1 MAASNKDI
9 VFITGENTGLGV
21 EIARKL
27 LREHADRFHVIIGSR
42 TLAKG
47 NAAVDGLKAEGFD
60 GTVTERHGRVNVL
73 HVNAGIALDL
83 NYTDRKEWPLS
94 RLLMTSMET
103 NVAGAAATVE
113 TFVPLLEKAENPRVV
128 FMTSGAGSVQLAH
141 DHVVLSLN
149 WPSYRATNLSNF
161 GKGSPGGVPPGPV
174 EDGAVERCQTLIAG
188 KIWREGDIYA
198 TCWKR
203 RPRGDSL
210 VITRWFGVRHTR
222 RSADEQA
229 GVIMYSHDSFSRSV
243 WYWDVLAWRDRLFT
257 ARKQAGI

>member
-27 LREHADRFHVIIGSR
+27 LREHAHRFHVIIGSR

-60 GTVTERHGRVNVL
+60 GVETVQVDVTSEESLATAAKTVTERHGRVNVL

-83 NYTDRKEWPLS
+83 NYTDRKDWPLS
-94 RLLMTSMET
+94 RLLMTSVET

-113 TFVPLLEKAENPRVV
+113 TFVLLLEKAENPRVV

-149 WPSYRATNLSNF
+149 WPSYSVSKAALNMLMMHYFHKFPQWKVNACALGFRATNLNNF

-174 EDGAVERCQTLIAG
+174 EDGAVNAVRLSLLRKGGERGAFTQLVG
-188 KIWREGDIYA
+188 KDGHGEIPW
-198 TCWKR
+198 
-203 RPRGDSL
+203 
-210 VITRWFGVRHTR
+210 
-222 RSADEQA
+222 
-229 GVIMYSHDSFSRSV
+229 
-243 WYWDVLAWRDRLFT
+243 
-257 ARKQAGI
+257 